1 MPPQLLATC
10 GSPEGVEPKARPEG
24 VARAPP
30 SFLLGASVA
39 DGASAGDAGSGASAG
54 GGASAGD
61 AGGGGGRSRARRSG
75 RARQR
80 AKARATAGHGGKG
93 KGKVAQPGH
102 GGITSEAS
110 ITSSAASPPA
120 LDGGITSSA
129 ASPALDGGGGGRSR
143 ARASGRTRQRWKR
156 WHARQAA
163 LDDGGKGKG
172 KVAKAGHGCNC
183 CFCLWRTTNATAHF
197 CHDCCFCRHWSEF
210 RLLSTVDGSRPSFLG

>member
-1 MPPQLLATC
+1 MPPQLLATSNAAC
-10 GSPEGVEPKARPEG
+10 ADPEGVEPKARPEG
-24 VARAPP
+24 VAHAPP

-61 AGGGGGRSRARRSG
+61 AGGGGGRSRKRTSG

-80 AKARATAGHGGKG
+80 ARARATAGHGGKG

-129 ASPALDGGGGGRSR
+129 ASPALDGGITSSATSSSSGPHSRGNCVVIKDAIAFIWSSCSLSFGCGVSRQHGG
-143 ARASGRTRQRWKR
+143 
-156 WHARQAA
+156 ARQ
-163 LDDGGKGKG
+163 
-172 KVAKAGHGCNC
+172 
-183 CFCLWRTTNATAHF
+183 
-197 CHDCCFCRHWSEF
+197 S
-210 RLLSTVDGSRPSFLG
+210 